1 MKGIVDRFEGNI
13 VVIEIDGNTQDISRD
28 IVDSTVKVNDVV
40 ELVNGLWITQKEES
54 ATRSK
59 EIKNLMD
66 SVWED

>member
-1 MKGIVDRFEGNI
+1 MKGIVDHFEGNI

-40 ELVNGLWITQKEES
+40 ELVNGFWITQKEES